1 MNTLQHT
8 KITLKWKTL
17 PGKLLRNFSF
27 TRAKTLK
34 KKKRSHR
41 DFSYLKLRFYCACP
55 FNHSSHIGLSLIAAV
70 RAAELLNNDPYKA

>member
-1 MNTLQHT
+1 MENTAR
-8 KITLKWKTL
+8 KTLK
-17 PGKLLRNFSF
+17 KLLIYKS
-27 TRAKTLK
+27 KDIKK

-55 FNHSSHIGLSLIAAV
+55 FNHSAHIGLSLIAAV